1 MLTSIINLI
10 LKKPGL
16 KANELARELGMAR
29 KELNQILH
37 KKPDVF
43 HKNESF
49 EWSISES
56 AVCKLSLKSQKKWI
70 TQNDFE
76 VALKEQGSP
85 LECNIDQVIIEIVGE
100 QRLLLC
106 AVARLLALSNQL
118 AEAGKIVTLDF
129 TNNESTVSYLNR
141 ACFFARLA
149 PEITVL
155 PQRPAVED
163 SEVYKAKS
171 ISLVELLELGTDE
184 NVPSRIRDSFI
195 SVFGHN
201 EATKLFTIVA
211 EMVGNVEEHSETPI
225 PGFAGLQCYSPGNRQ
240 SVVVVV
246 SDSGKGICAT
256 LRPALAE
263 HFPKIATMFPSGA
276 TASDPKLILYAM
288 KHRGLSRTGKGRG
301 AGLHTSREKAE
312 LLKAKVT
319 IRQENFSV
327 HLSYSNGALEK
338 KNWNLDLPKLTGT
351 HVVFEF
357 SLTSPKISD

>member
-16 KANELARELGMAR
+16 KANELARELGLTR

-37 KKPDVF
+37 KKPDIF

-49 EWSISES
+49 EWSISEG
-56 AVCKLSLKSQKKWI
+56 AVSKLSLNSEKKWI

-76 VALKEQGSP
+76 DALKEQGSP
-85 LECNIDQVIIEIVGE
+85 LECNIDKVTIEIIGE
-100 QRLLLC
+100 QPLLFC

-118 AEAGKIVTLDF
+118 ADAGKRVTLDF

-149 PEITVL
+149 PEIAIV
-155 PQRPAVED
+155 PQRPSIED
-163 SEVYKAKS
+163 SEANKAKS
-171 ISLVELLELGTDE
+171 ISLVELLELGTEE

-195 SVFGHN
+195 SVFGQN
-201 EATKLFTIVA
+201 EATKLFTVVA
-211 EMVGNVEEHSETPI
+211 EMVGNVEDHSETPI
-225 PGFAGLQCYSPGNRQ
+225 PGFAGLQCYSPGNKQ

-276 TASDPKLILYAM
+276 TASDAKLILYAM
-288 KHRGLSRTGKGRG
+288 NNRGLSRTGKGRG

-338 KNWNLDLPKLTGT
+338 KQWKLDLPKLPGT